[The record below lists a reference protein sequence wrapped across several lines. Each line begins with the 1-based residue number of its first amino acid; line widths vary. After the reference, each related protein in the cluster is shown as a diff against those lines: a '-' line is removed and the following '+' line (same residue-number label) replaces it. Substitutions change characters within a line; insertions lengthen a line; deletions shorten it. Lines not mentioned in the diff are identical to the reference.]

1 MWKINIYSTSIINQS
16 RILLIMMQVENERAR
31 NNVSIDKNHTISC
44 ASVKRLNCNLPS
56 GTHIYFNRYQGDGV
70 NQLGSWFRK
79 ETLSIALEVSINR

>member
-1 MWKINIYSTSIINQS
+1 MNLFQKMNEDLQS
-16 RILLIMMQVENERAR
+16 FRQTTGPLVENERAR